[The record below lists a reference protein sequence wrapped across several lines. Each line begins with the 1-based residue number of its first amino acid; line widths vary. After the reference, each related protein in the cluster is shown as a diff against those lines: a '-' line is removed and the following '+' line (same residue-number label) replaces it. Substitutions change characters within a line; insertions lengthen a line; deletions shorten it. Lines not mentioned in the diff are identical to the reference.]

1 MSELSLT
8 GSLSISDQ
16 LILSASLL
24 DTDGNTGTMGQVFSS
39 TVTGSKWV
47 DADSGAQG
55 TQGTQGTKGEIG
67 TQGTQGIQGETG
79 TTGTQGTQGTQGET
93 GTQGENGTQGET
105 GTDGTFGGASFDYT
119 FDSGTT
125 AADPGTG
132 EVALNNTT
140 QNTAT
145 EMYIDA
151 TDDNGSSINTF
162 MTSID
167 AVTSAVK
174 GHVRVSS
181 KTDANTFLL
190 FAISDLTNNTGWWT
204 IDINNEAS
212 SAASPFSNT
221 DDVVVSFVT
230 TGDRGDK
237 GDTGTQGTSGDT
249 GAQGTSGATPF
260 PYIGDAQI
268 TGSLLVQGDAQ
279 VEGND
284 AFVYQGK
291 GATTGYQGIKLEN
304 SAGNF
309 QAGVATNVGVF
320 FTDSTAN
327 SANVGTSVSNNLHLA
342 TDDTVRLTI
351 DSSGQT
357 GIGTTSPG
365 GVFDVSY
372 DAAALNAPRLTDTRS
387 FAINNGAGLDFMGK
401 YNTAGNTAR
410 FGSIYGKKENATDG
424 NNAGYLEFQTNNVAR
439 LTISSSGDATF
450 TGAIS
455 TPQVDISGSLSTTGS
470 VEFSYLSGSDAAAT
484 WSTGGS
490 LATARFLPAAFGLQD
505 AAVVAGSTPNSTCT
519 EEYNGTAWST
529 GGALAIG
536 RYAVAGTGILNAG
549 LAFGGSTGG
558 NFCTCTEEYD
568 GSSWSNGGALNTAV
582 RGNGGAGTQNDSLSF
597 GGKTSTSCT
606 GASEEYNGSS
616 WSNASGT
623 LSCARYL
630 FGSAGTGASSA
641 LAFGGRGSSGRTS
654 CTEEYNGTA
663 WSTGGAL
670 NQIRDNLA
678 GAGTSNAALAFGGYC
693 AGDGGDQTSTER
705 YDGTSWSTTTSLNI
719 AGRAMG
725 GNGTQ
730 NAALSSGGENRG
742 NCTEEYT
749 GPVTTYTPKKTFEYD
764 DTTGDVDISGS
775 SHVTGS
781 FVTTGSVDMA
791 YQSGSATF
799 TPGGSWS
806 TGGALQVGR
815 RAPGGAGTQTAGL
828 VFGGTDAS
836 SNYTSCTEEY
846 DGSSWST
853 GGALGTA
860 LYSNSG
866 IGTQNAALSAGGGN
880 GSLTACTFEYDGSSW
895 SAGGD
900 LQVAR
905 YNMAGGGTQDAAIV
919 AGGGFYNQC
928 CICTEEY
935 NGTSWSN
942 GGSLSQARYELAG
955 AGTQNATLASGGVT
969 NTQTNCTEEYDGT
982 SWSTA
987 TGFSTTRRSI
997 GGNGTQNAALIFGG
1011 NANSINSCTEEYNG
1025 STWSTSGAL
1034 QVGRCCSAGAGLQ
1047 SAALAIGG
1055 RTSAIAGMS
1064 CTEEYNQSTVS
1075 TFTTVKSFE
1084 YDETNG
1090 IVILSQVADSSQD
1103 YEDDTAAAAGGV
1115 PVGGLYRN
1123 GNVVSIRIS

>member
-39 TVTGSKWV
+39 TVTGSMWV

-132 EVALNNTT
+132 EVALSSTT

-204 IDINNEAS
+204 IDILIEAS
-212 SAASPFSNT
+212 SASAPFSNS

-470 VEFSYLSGSDAAAT
+470 VEFSYIDV
-484 WSTGGS
+484 STGAS
-490 LATARFLPAAFGLQD
+490 
-505 AAVVAGSTPNSTCT
+505 
-519 EEYNGTAWST
+519 AWST
-529 GGALAIG
+529 GGALQVARNALAG
-536 RYAVAGTGILNAG
+536 AGTQDAG
-549 LAFGGSTGG
+549 LAFGGCTNTGIVA
-558 NFCTCTEEYD
+558 CT
-568 GSSWSNGGALNTAV
+568 
-582 RGNGGAGTQNDSLSF
+582 
-597 GGKTSTSCT
+597 
-606 GASEEYNGSS
+606 EEYNGSS
-616 WSNASGT
+616 WSGGGT
-623 LSCARYL
+623 LNTGRKYL
-630 FGSAGTGASSA
+630 AGAGTQNAG
-641 LAFGGRGSSGRTS
+641 LAFGGDFTLS
-654 CTEEYNGTA
+654 CTEEYNG
-663 WSTGGAL
+663 S
-670 NQIRDNLA
+670 
-678 GAGTSNAALAFGGYC
+678 
-693 AGDGGDQTSTER
+693 
-705 YDGTSWSTTTSLNI
+705 
-719 AGRAMG
+719 
-725 GNGTQ
+725 
-730 NAALSSGGENRG
+730 
-742 NCTEEYT
+742 
-749 GPVTTYTPKKTFEYD
+749 
-764 DTTGDVDISGS
+764 
-775 SHVTGS
+775 
-781 FVTTGSVDMA
+781 
-791 YQSGSATF
+791 
-799 TPGGSWS
+799 SWS
-806 TGGALQVGR
+806 TGGALQIGR
-815 RAPGGAGTQTAGL
+815 MALGGAGTQDAALAFGGCGIYRYSCTEEYDGTSWSNGGAMGNYARNDLAGAGTQNAGLSFGGFDGSYDAVTCTEEYNGSSWSTAGAL
-828 VFGGTDAS
+828 SLARCSLGGAGTQDAALAFGGLANSPTGVVA
-836 SNYTSCTEEY
+836 CTEEY

-853 GGALGTA
+853 GGALQVSRFQLAGAGTTTA
-860 LYSNSG
+860 GLAIGGKDSSQTTYQSCTEEYNVGTTTCTHKKTFKYDDTTGVVDVSGSFEITGSAAFLYSSG
-866 IGTQNAALSAGGGN
+866 SAGVSAWSTGGTMLVGRDSLAGAGTQDAGLAFGGCTDTTRVACTEEYGGSSWTTGGAMATARNALAGAGIQNATLAFGGYTPSYSTGTELYNGILWSGGGALNNGGAGFGGAGTQDATLVFGGNVNGVSFATCTEEYDGTSWSTGGVLAVGRACLAGAGTQNAGLA
-880 GSLTACTFEYDGSSW
+880 F
-895 SAGGD
+895 
-900 LQVAR
+900 
-905 YNMAGGGTQDAAIV
+905 GGTGTSGDCA
-919 AGGGFYNQC
+919 
-928 CICTEEY
+928 CTEEY

-942 GGSLSQARYELAG
+942 GGALQVARDALAG
-955 AGTQNATLASGGVT
+955 AGTQDAGLAFGGAP
-969 NTQTNCTEEYDGT
+969 GG
-982 SWSTA
+982 SSTA
-987 TGFSTTRRSI
+987 
-997 GGNGTQNAALIFGG
+997 A
-1011 NANSINSCTEEYNG
+1011 CTEEYNG
-1025 STWSTSGAL
+1025 TAWSTGAAL
-1034 QVGRCCSAGAGLQ
+1034 GSNVASNAGAGTQ
-1047 SAALAIGG
+1047 TTALSFGGTIGPAVTTG
-1055 RTSAIAGMS
+1055 TQ
-1064 CTEEYNQSTVS
+1064 EYSPTI
-1075 TFTTVKSFE
+1075 TYIPKKSFE
-1084 YDETNG
+1084 YDESNG
-1090 IVILSQVADSSQD
+1090 IVILSEVASSSQD

>member
-39 TVTGSKWV
+39 TVTGSMWV

-55 TQGTQGTKGEIG
+55 TQGTQGTQGEIG

-93 GTQGENGTQGET
+93 GTQGENGTQGTT

-132 EVALNNTT
+132 EVALSSTT

-204 IDINNEAS
+204 IDISIEAS
-212 SAASPFSNT
+212 SASAPFSNS

-237 GDTGTQGTSGDT
+237 GDTGTQGTGGDT
-249 GAQGTSGATPF
+249 GTQGTSGATPF

-304 SAGNF
+304 SLGNF

-424 NNAGYLEFQTNNVAR
+424 SNAGYLEFQTNNIAR

-455 TPQVDISGSLSTTGS
+455 TPQVDISGSFSTTGS
-470 VEFSYLSGSDAAAT
+470 VEFSYLSGSAGAAA
-484 WSTGGS
+484 WSTGGALNDGRNFLAGVGQQNAS
-490 LATARFLPAAFGLQD
+490 LAFGGNANAA
-505 AAVVAGSTPNSTCT
+505 STCT
-519 EEYNGTAWST
+519 EEYNGTSWST
-529 GGALAIG
+529 GGDMATARCSLGGAGIQNAALGFGGVINSAFTNTEEYDGSSWSAGGSMQCARYCMASGGTQNAAFSAGGKNSSFAPVACTEEYDGISWSNGGALQLANAGGAGAGTQNAALSFGGYTGGTDTEEYNGTSWSSGGALSVSRYQLAGAGVQNAALAM
-536 RYAVAGTGILNAG
+536 
-549 LAFGGSTGG
+549 GG
-558 NFCTCTEEYD
+558 NNGSDLTCTEEYD
-568 GSSWSNGGALNTAV
+568 GSSWSTKAAM
-582 RGNGGAGTQNDSLSF
+582 SL
-597 GGKTSTSCT
+597 
-606 GASEEYNGSS
+606 
-616 WSNASGT
+616 
-623 LSCARYL
+623 AR
-630 FGSAGTGASSA
+630 
-641 LAFGGRGSSGRTS
+641 R
-654 CTEEYNGTA
+654 
-663 WSTGGAL
+663 
-670 NQIRDNLA
+670 QLA
-678 GAGTSNAALAFGGYC
+678 GAGTTPAALVFGGNVN
-693 AGDGGDQTSTER
+693 ST
-705 YDGTSWSTTTSLNI
+705 
-719 AGRAMG
+719 
-725 GNGTQ
+725 
-730 NAALSSGGENRG
+730 
-742 NCTEEYT
+742 CTEEYT
-749 GPVTTYTPKKTFEYD
+749 SATTYTPKKTFDYD
-764 DTTGDVDISGS
+764 DTTGDLDISGS

-806 TGGALQVGR
+806 TGGALATAR
-815 RAPGGAGTQTAGL
+815 YSMGGAGTQNATLAFGGDTTSEVACTEEYNGSSWSAGGALQIAREGLGGAGTQNAALAWRGRVSLSNCLCTEEYNGSSWSTGGATNDGGDTFGSAGTQNAALTFGGRVGGTNCSTCTEEYNGTSWSNGGALQIGRFALAGSGTQNAGL
-828 VFGGTDAS
+828 AFGGYSAAAGGFTGGTEEYNGTSWSTGGALQVARYQLAGAGTQDAALAAGGLIAFT
-836 SNYTSCTEEY
+836 NPTACTEEY

-853 GGALGTA
+853 GGASSLNY
-860 LYSNSG
+860 YS
-866 IGTQNAALSAGGGN
+866 
-880 GSLTACTFEYDGSSW
+880 
-895 SAGGD
+895 
-900 LQVAR
+900 R
-905 YNMAGGGTQDAAIV
+905 
-919 AGGGFYNQC
+919 
-928 CICTEEY
+928 
-935 NGTSWSN
+935 
-942 GGSLSQARYELAG
+942 AG
-955 AGTQNATLASGGVT
+955 AGTQSSGIV
-969 NTQTNCTEEYDGT
+969 
-982 SWSTA
+982 
-987 TGFSTTRRSI
+987 
-997 GGNGTQNAALIFGG
+997 FGG
-1011 NANSINSCTEEYNG
+1011 KDISNNVYA
-1025 STWSTSGAL
+1025 
-1034 QVGRCCSAGAGLQ
+1034 
-1047 SAALAIGG
+1047 
-1055 RTSAIAGMS
+1055 